1 MRPKNRRCQ
10 NLSWTNATR
19 SPEAK
24 KGILKG
30 IKERSIKRDVTLF
43 FIPNSKNII
52 NGYVMSIVRAPPLFQ
67 SITYARILT
76 LMQEFCARL
85 VKDH

>member
-10 NLSWTNATR
+10 NLSWTNAKR
-19 SPEAK
+19 SLEAK

-52 NGYVMSIVRAPPLFQ
+52 NGYVMSIVRAPLFFSPL
-67 SITYARILT
+67 
-76 LMQEFCARL
+76 LMHVF
-85 VKDH
+85 